1 MRHGNPRLL
10 LPFWAVIQ
18 QEPSAARSGSSG
30 SDTGYSIIRTVLKS
44 PDWTDAESSKEKK
57 CELMIKLDFKSVL
70 LVLDMTSLR

>member
-1 MRHGNPRLL
+1 MAILACYCPFGLL
-10 LPFWAVIQ
+10 FSKNHLQLGLAPA
-18 QEPSAARSGSSG
+18 G